1 MTDKVKDMIEKK
13 LLQYV
18 ATNGNTHMFQA
29 KNGWVVEI
37 TIQEE
42 FTDITQ
48 VSNKIKW
55 SCNCPSFIYCI
66 EETQRC
72 KHTDCAQEIMKL
84 ENLRRTYKIIT
95 VDNIDEN
102 KEVKGIMFEQHGNG
116 RIKIKSDDD

>member
-29 KNGWVVEI
+29 KNGWIAEI

>member
-1 MTDKVKDMIEKK
+1 MTDKVKNMLEKK